1 MTLNNILNFLD
12 GGLLQPSIWGYIGWT
27 LLLTHIT
34 IASVTIYLHRHQ
46 AHRALELH
54 PIVSHFFRFWLWLTT
69 GMGTK
74 EWTAVHRKHHA
85 KCETEGDPHSPVV
98 KGLDEVL
105 WRGAELYKDE
115 TANAETLE
123 KYGKGTPDDWLERRF
138 YEPTKGWSIGLML
151 AIDILLFGVAGVA
164 VWAVQMAWIPFFA
177 AGVINGLGH
186 WWGYRNYECDDA
198 ATNISPIAILIG
210 GEELHNNHHA
220 FASSAKLSSK
230 WYEFDVGWFY
240 ICLLEMFCLAK
251 VKKLPPELAFDSEKL
266 AIDTDTVR
274 AMVSNRLQVMSNYCQ
289 EVLKR
294 VHRDEVGKADALDRV
309 DLHRSLPLL
318 IREESLMDGSSK
330 ERLETVLDSNQ
341 TLTVVYA
348 FKRQLHEIMR
358 RSAVTQE
365 HLLEAIQEWCR
376 QAEETGIK
384 ALEEFAQALRG
395 YSLKPIGAPLAAV

>member
-69 GMGTK
+69 GMRTI

-85 KCETEGDPHSPVV
+85 KCETEEDPHSPVV
-98 KGLDEVL
+98 KGIGEVL
-105 WRGAELYKDE
+105 WRGAELYTQEAE
-115 TANAETLE
+115 TAETLE
-123 KYGKGTPDDWLERRF
+123 KYGKGTPNDWMERNF
-138 YEPTKGWSIGLML
+138 YARATNKGIVLML
-151 AIDILLFGVAGVA
+151 LIDILLFGVAGIA
-164 VWAVQMAWIPFFA
+164 VWAVQMIWIPFFA

-186 WWGYRNYECDDA
+186 WWGYRNYECNDA
-198 ATNISPIAILIG
+198 ATNISPLGILIG

-230 WYEFDVGWFY
+230 WYEFDVGWLY

-251 VKKLPPELAFDSEKL
+251 VKKLPPELAINHDKITL
-266 AIDTDTVR
+266 DADTVK
-274 AMVSNRLQVMSNYCQ
+274 AMLANRLQVMSNYCQ
-289 EVLKR
+289 DVLKR
-294 VHRDEVGKADALDRV
+294 VHRDEVGKADAVVREGLN
-309 DLHRSLPLL
+309 RSLPLL

-330 ERLETVLDSNQ
+330 ERLESVLVGND
-341 TLTVVYA
+341 TLTTVYS
-348 FKRQLHEIMR
+348 FKQRLQEIMR
-358 RSAVTQE
+358 RSAATQE
-365 HLLEAIQEWCR
+365 HLLEALQEWCH
-376 QAEETGIK
+376 QAEATGIK

-395 YSLKPIGAPLAAV
+395 YSMKNSLAAA